1 VPTKRDYYEV
11 LGVERGTSAD
21 DLKKAYRKIALKS
34 HPDRNPGD
42 KAAEER
48 FKEASEAY
56 QVLCDPERRAQY
68 DRFGHA
74 AFEQGAGFGGFD
86 FAAGGF
92 EEVFGDI
99 FGDFFGGP
107 RRGRSRTRRGED
119 LRYDLEISFEESV
132 FGAEKS
138 VRVPRLVACED
149 CKGSGSKNGAPRDT
163 CSACRG
169 SGQLRFQ
176 QGLFSI
182 AKTCG
187 QCQGQGSVLRDP
199 CRKCGGGGAQRNEQ
213 TLSVRIPAGV
223 DTGSRLK
230 LRGEGEGG
238 RNGGPAGD
246 LYVVLHVREHPLF
259 IREGNDIV
267 CDVPIGFTQAALGSE
282 IDVPTPHGK
291 VKMKVPPGTQ
301 SGNVFR
307 LKGKGVPDVR
317 GYGHGDAL
325 VRVVVET
332 PKKLNARQRELLEEF
347 ARLSGEEYTRSQ
359 GFPGQ
364 GQGDVWLGDGGEPIA
379 CRSDRRS

>member
-1 VPTKRDYYEV
+1 VAAKRDYYEV
-11 LGVERGTSAD
+11 LGVGRSAGAEEI
-21 DLKKAYRKIALKS
+21 KKAYRKIALKS
-34 HPDRNPGD
+34 HPDRHPGD
-42 KAAEER
+42 KGAEDR

-56 QVLCDPERRAQY
+56 QILCDAERRAQY

-74 AFEQGAGFGGFD
+74 AFEQNGGFGGFD
-86 FAAGGF
+86 FSSGGF
-92 EEVFGDI
+92 EDIFGDI

-119 LRYDLEISFEESV
+119 LRYDLEVTFEEAV
-132 FGAEKS
+132 FGAEKTL
-138 VRVPRLVACED
+138 RVPRLATCEE
-149 CKGSGSKNGAPRDT
+149 CKGSGSKNAAPRET
-163 CSACRG
+163 CNTCHG

-187 QCQGQGSVLRDP
+187 QCQGQGTVLRDP
-199 CRKCGGGGAQRNEQ
+199 CRKCSGAGAVRVQH

-230 LRGEGEGG
+230 LRGEGETGLSGG
-238 RNGGPAGD
+238 TAGD

-259 IREGNDIV
+259 SREGNDIV
-267 CDVPIGFTQAALGSE
+267 CNVPIGFTQAALGAE

-291 VKMKVPPGTQ
+291 VKMKVPAGTQ

-317 GYGHGDAL
+317 GYGQGDAL

-332 PKKLNARQRELLEEF
+332 PKRLSSRQRELLEEF
-347 ARLSGEEYTRSQ
+347 ARLSGEEVHPISK
-359 GFPGQ
+359 GFFDKVKEMFG
-364 GQGDVWLGDGGEPIA
+364 
-379 CRSDRRS
+379 

>member
-1 VPTKRDYYEV
+1 VAAKRDYYEV
-11 LGVERGTSAD
+11 LGVSRSAEPD
-21 DLKKAYRKIALKS
+21 EIKKAYRKIALKS

-42 KAAEER
+42 KQAEER

-74 AFEQGAGFGGFD
+74 AFEQGGFGGFD
-86 FAAGGF
+86 FSASGF

-99 FGDFFGGP
+99 FGDFFGGA

-119 LRYDLEISFEESV
+119 LRYDLEITFEEAV
-132 FGAEKS
+132 FGGEKTL
-138 VRVPRLVACED
+138 RVPRLATCGD
-149 CKGSGSKNGAPRDT
+149 CDGSGSKNGAPPET

-169 SGQLRFQ
+169 SGQLRYQ

-199 CRKCGGGGAQRNEQ
+199 CRACGGSGAVRGQQ
-213 TLSVRIPAGV
+213 TLSLRIPPGV

-230 LRGEGEGG
+230 LRGEGESGF
-238 RNGGPAGD
+238 NGGPSGD
-246 LYVVLHVREHPLF
+246 LYVILHVREHALF
-259 IREGNDIV
+259 TRDGNNVI
-267 CDVPIGFTQAALGSE
+267 CDAPIGFTQAALGAE

-291 VKMKVPPGTQ
+291 MKLKIPAGTQ
-301 SGNVFR
+301 SGNIFR
-307 LKGKGVPDVR
+307 IKGKGVPDVR

-325 VRVVVET
+325 VRVMVET
-332 PKKLNARQRELLEEF
+332 PKKLSPRQRELLEEF
-347 ARLSGEEYTRSQ
+347 ARLSGEEVHPLSK
-359 GFPGQ
+359 GFFDKVKEMFG
-364 GQGDVWLGDGGEPIA
+364 
-379 CRSDRRS
+379 

>member
-1 VPTKRDYYEV
+1 MAAKRDYYEV
-11 LGVERGTSAD
+11 LGVGRSTGVD
-21 DLKKAYRKIALKS
+21 DIKKAYRKIALKC

-42 KAAEER
+42 KTAEER

-56 QVLCDPERRAQY
+56 QVLGDPERRAQY

-74 AFEQGAGFGGFD
+74 AFEQGGLGGFD
-86 FAAGGF
+86 FSAGF
-92 EEVFGDI
+92 EDIFGDI

-119 LRYDLEISFEESV
+119 LRYDLEISFEEAV
-132 FGAEKS
+132 FGIEKTI
-138 VRVPRLVACED
+138 RVPRLVACGD
-149 CKGSGSKNGAPRDT
+149 CKGTGSKNGAPRDP

-169 SGQLRFQ
+169 SGQLRYQ

-199 CRKCGGGGAQRNEQ
+199 CRKCGGAGTARTQHA
-213 TLSVRIPAGV
+213 LSLRIPPGV

-230 LRGEGEGG
+230 LRGEGESGL
-238 RNGGPAGD
+238 NGGSTGD

-259 IREGNDIV
+259 TRDGNDVI
-267 CDVPIGFTQAALGSE
+267 CDVPVGFTQAALGAE

-291 VKMKVPPGTQ
+291 VKMKIPAATQ
-301 SGNVFR
+301 SGSVFR

-325 VRVVVET
+325 VRVIIET
-332 PKKLNARQRELLEEF
+332 PKRLSPRQRELLEEF
-347 ARLSGEEYTRSQ
+347 ARLSGEEVHPISK
-359 GFPGQ
+359 GFFDKVKEMFG
-364 GQGDVWLGDGGEPIA
+364 
-379 CRSDRRS
+379 

>member
-1 VPTKRDYYEV
+1 VAAKRDYYEV
-11 LGVERGTSAD
+11 LGVQRSAGGEEI
-21 DLKKAYRKIALKS
+21 KKAYRKIALKC

-56 QVLCDPERRAQY
+56 QVLCDADRRAQY

-92 EEVFGDI
+92 EDIFGDI
-99 FGDFFGGP
+99 FGDFFGG
-107 RRGRSRTRRGED
+107 RRGRSRGRRGED
-119 LRYDLEISFEESV
+119 LRYDLEIDFEEAV
-132 FGAEKS
+132 FGAEKTL
-138 VRVPRLVACED
+138 RVPRLATCED
-149 CKGSGSKNGAPRDT
+149 CNGSGSKNGAPRET
-163 CSACRG
+163 CTACKG
-169 SGQLRFQ
+169 SGQLRYQ

-199 CRKCGGGGAQRNEQ
+199 CGGCRGAGMVRRQH
-213 TLSVRIPAGV
+213 TLSVRIPPGV

-230 LRGEGEGG
+230 LRGEGETGT
-238 RNGGPAGD
+238 NSAPAGD
-246 LYVVLHVREHPLF
+246 LYVVVHVREHPLF
-259 IREGNDIV
+259 SRDGNDVI
-267 CDVPIGFTQAALGSE
+267 CDVPIGFTQAALGAE

-291 VKMKVPPGTQ
+291 MRIKIPAATQ
-301 SGNVFR
+301 SGSVFR

-325 VRVVVET
+325 VRVLVET
-332 PKKLNARQRELLEEF
+332 PKKLSAKQRELLEEF
-347 ARLSGEEYTRSQ
+347 ARISGEE
-359 GFPGQ
+359 
-364 GQGDVWLGDGGEPIA
+364 VHPIA
-379 CRSDRRS
+379 KGFFDKVKEMFG

>member
-1 VPTKRDYYEV
+1 MYSRGGVHVAAKRDYYEV
-11 LGVERGTSAD
+11 LGVGRSAGAEEI
-21 DLKKAYRKIALKS
+21 KKAYRKVALKC

-42 KAAEER
+42 KVAEER

-56 QVLCDPERRAQY
+56 QVLGDPERRAQY

-74 AFEQGAGFGGFD
+74 AFEQSGGFGGFD
-86 FAAGGF
+86 FSASGF
-92 EEVFGDI
+92 EDIFGDI
-99 FGDFFGGP
+99 FGDFFGGA
-107 RRGRSRTRRGED
+107 RRGGSRTRRGED
-119 LRYDLEISFEESV
+119 LRYDLEIDFDEAV

-138 VRVPRLVACED
+138 LRVPRLAACRD
-149 CKGSGSKNGAPRDT
+149 CKGSGSKNGAPRET
-163 CSACRG
+163 CSTCRG
-169 SGQLRFQ
+169 SGQLRYQ

-187 QCQGQGSVLRDP
+187 QCQGPGSVLRDP
-199 CRKCGGGGAQRNEQ
+199 CRTCGGAGAVRAQH
-213 TLSVRIPAGV
+213 TLSVRIPPGV

-230 LRGEGEGG
+230 LRGEGESGL
-238 RNGGPAGD
+238 NGGPTGD

-259 IREGNDIV
+259 TRDGNDV
-267 CDVPIGFTQAALGSE
+267 MCDVPISFTDAALGAE

-291 VKMKVPPGTQ
+291 MKMKIPSGTQ

-332 PKKLNARQRELLEEF
+332 PKKLSSRQRELLEEF
-347 ARLSGEEYTRSQ
+347 ARLSGEEIHPLSK
-359 GFPGQ
+359 GFFDKVKEMFG
-364 GQGDVWLGDGGEPIA
+364 
-379 CRSDRRS
+379 

>member
-1 VPTKRDYYEV
+1 MPAKRDYYDV
-11 LGVERGTSAD
+11 LGVERNAGAEEI
-21 DLKKAYRKIALKS
+21 KKAYRKIALKC

-74 AFEQGAGFGGFD
+74 AFEQGGFGGFD

-99 FGDFFGGP
+99 FGDFFGG
-107 RRGRSRTRRGED
+107 RRGRSRGRRGED
-119 LRYDLEISFEESV
+119 LRYDLEIDFEEAV
-132 FGAEKS
+132 FGAEKTL
-138 VRVPRLVACED
+138 RVPRLATCED
-149 CKGSGSKNGAPRDT
+149 CNGSGSKNGTPRET
-163 CSACRG
+163 CSACKG
-169 SGQLRFQ
+169 SGQLRYQ

-199 CRKCGGGGAQRNEQ
+199 CTGCRGAGMVRRQH
-213 TLSVRIPAGV
+213 TLSVRIPPGV

-230 LRGEGEGG
+230 LRGEGEAGI
-238 RNGGPAGD
+238 NNAPAGD
-246 LYVVLHVREHPLF
+246 LYVVVHVREHPLF
-259 IREGNDIV
+259 SRDGNDVI
-267 CDVPIGFTQAALGSE
+267 CDVPIGFTQAALGAE

-291 VKMKVPPGTQ
+291 MRVKIPAATQ
-301 SGNVFR
+301 SGSVFR

-325 VRVVVET
+325 VRVLVET
-332 PKKLNARQRELLEEF
+332 PKKLSAKQRELLEEF
-347 ARLSGEEYTRSQ
+347 ARISGEE
-359 GFPGQ
+359 
-364 GQGDVWLGDGGEPIA
+364 VHPIA
-379 CRSDRRS
+379 KGFFDKVKEMFG